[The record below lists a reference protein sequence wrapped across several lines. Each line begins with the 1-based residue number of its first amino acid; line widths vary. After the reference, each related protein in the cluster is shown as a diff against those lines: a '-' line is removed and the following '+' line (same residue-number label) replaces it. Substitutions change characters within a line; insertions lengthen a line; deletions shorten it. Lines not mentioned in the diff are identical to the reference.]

1 MTEDWPIFVLSLPD
15 DEARRQPLLDRLTQM
30 GLPFRL
36 FYGVDGR
43 AGLPADS
50 LPLID
55 REATA
60 KRMGRA
66 MTDGEFACALSHQN
80 IYRTMVE
87 EGLPGAVVL
96 EDDAILTDDFAD
108 YLQAG
113 HHRRQGLTLF
123 DYRFARALP
132 WQRERLGRW
141 VLFRAAQ
148 QPTLTTAYSLSRE
161 AAARLIAANSPVSFA
176 ADWPMDLYAD
186 HGWVVTPR
194 IVRHNEPGTGPSHL
208 QANRAK
214 ASGVT
219 REQASRGQPGYWRS
233 YLRRKIARKVGR

>member
-1 MTEDWPIFVLSLPD
+1 MMTEDWPIFVLSLPG
-15 DEARRQPLLDRLTQM
+15 DEARRQPLLNRMTQM

-55 REATA
+55 RDATV

-80 IYRTMVE
+80 IYRTILD

-148 QPTLTTAYSLSRE
+148 QSTLATAYGLSRE
-161 AAARLIAANSPVSFA
+161 AAAWLIDANSPVSFV
-176 ADWPMDLYAD
+176 ADWPVDLY
-186 HGWVVTPR
+186 HHRVWLVTPR
-194 IVRHNEPGTGPSHL
+194 IVQHNQPGTGPSHL
-208 QANRAK
+208 HQERAK
-214 ASGVT
+214 TGATVMGL
-219 REQASRGQPGYWRS
+219 SRGQPGYWRS